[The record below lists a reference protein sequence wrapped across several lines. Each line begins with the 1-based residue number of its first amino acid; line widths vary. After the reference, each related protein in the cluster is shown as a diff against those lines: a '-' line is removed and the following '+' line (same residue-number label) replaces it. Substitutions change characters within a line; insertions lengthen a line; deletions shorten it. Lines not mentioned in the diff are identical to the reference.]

1 MGINEFNEQSN
12 LPCGLQVFL
21 FLCQTTLQSDGM
33 ETQSITPPTHNQA
46 NTLFFN
52 NLELFHIRHLANIA
66 GLRFPN
72 RNCQIQG
79 IENNRISPPPLLKR
93 KTSNRGNHHL
103 KAMGPNHFPF
113 SLPLRFN
120 IPQTTSKHNQAS
132 SETQYQK
139 HRRKSMGNLASLFE
153 ICLRSKDGKKSLC
166 FECCVCS
173 VT

>member
-21 FLCQTTLQSDGM
+21 FLCQTTLQSNAM
-33 ETQSITPPTHNQA
+33 EKQSITPPTHNQA

-113 SLPLRFN
+113 SLPLRFKIVSTGHRCRPSRYEWKTPREYPPN
-120 IPQTTSKHNQAS
+120 NLQTQSSFIRNTIPKTPP
-132 SETQYQK
+132 
-139 HRRKSMGNLASLFE
+139 E
-153 ICLRSKDGKKSLC
+153 ING
-166 FECCVCS
+166 
-173 VT
+173 